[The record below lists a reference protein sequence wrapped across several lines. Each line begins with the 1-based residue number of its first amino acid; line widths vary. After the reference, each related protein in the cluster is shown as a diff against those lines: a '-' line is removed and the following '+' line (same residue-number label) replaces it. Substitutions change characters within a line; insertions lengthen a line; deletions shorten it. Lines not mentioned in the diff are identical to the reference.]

1 MKRYTHTMAV
11 ILLLS
16 CLFSASAGLSQPQAS
31 AAAPVPQTEVNIQE
45 ITNRLNSWFSN
56 AYSGHRFNEWITLG
70 NVDRVRERFN
80 EGDVQ
85 VYIDPKFL
93 DDIDANAAYVDYSMA
108 GLEYLNDLVLADS
121 PDKVPAQTLW
131 HETMHAIFDSHDS
144 DLQVS
149 NDEMYTWYMENVL
162 NHALPWLE
170 QYESEL
176 NKGEECDQELLEQK
190 WDKFVEKMQKARDTG
205 YGVISGDA
213 QIRQLRQLT
222 GFHVDV
228 EAIRQGYNDAGLDK
242 CPGGVKITTDRT
254 APATLADLDL
264 IFCIDVTGS
273 MADDIAGVKTAAAS
287 IVDTI
292 AAKNDNWRVA
302 IIAFRDWD
310 DSEGYAMFED
320 FPFSRDKSTVI
331 ANINSLSVGGGDD
344 TPEAVFEA
352 LMRGIDSNAVGGW
365 RPGVNKQII
374 LMGDAPPHNPSRNA
388 LTPAIVA
395 QAAKDADPVVIQS
408 LVVGNYGSYDTEA
421 VEAFRE
427 LSELTGGNFLEAA
440 DASQVPEMLQQ
451 TIEEI
456 QPPGPA
462 SLLSNTRL
470 LLVGSL
476 CCLGMLGLG
485 VVLFVMVF
493 WGRKQRRSP
502 RPAPAAPSRVAPP
515 PPAPQPSPPPTAS
528 HWQGETVVTPSVRPA
543 ELTVEEGPDAGQHFS
558 LRPNTRLGRAAD
570 NDVVLQDLQV
580 SRHHAIISFSGSQWT
595 IADLG
600 SANGTRVNGVRIDQ
614 PRPLQPG
621 DVIVLGSNQMIF
633 RTR

>member
-1 MKRYTHTMAV
+1 MKRYNRTVAV

-16 CLFSASAGLSQPQAS
+16 CLFSASAGLSLPHVS
-31 AAAPVPQTEVNIQE
+31 AAAPAPQTEVDVQE
-45 ITNRLNSWFSN
+45 VISRLNSWFNNTYAS
-56 AYSGHRFNEWITLG
+56 YRFNEWIALG
-70 NVDRVRERFN
+70 DINRVRQRFN
-80 EGDVQ
+80 AGDMQ
-85 VYIDPKFL
+85 IYIDPDFL
-93 DDIDANAAYVDYSMA
+93 DDTGANAAYVDWSA
-108 GLEYLNDLVLADS
+108 LGFEYFNDMVLADT

-131 HETMHAIFDSHDS
+131 HETMHAIFDDHDS
-144 DLQVS
+144 DLLVD
-149 NDEMYTWYMENVL
+149 NDETYTWYMEGVMNTL
-162 NHALPWLE
+162 HYLTN
-170 QYESEL
+170 YEDEL
-176 NKGEECDQELLEQK
+176 NKGGACDQKELDK
-190 WDKFVEKMQKARDTG
+190 WWQGFERNFGKARDTVEG
-205 YGVISGDA
+205 PITDDA
-213 QIRQLRQLT
+213 QIRQIRQLT

-228 EAIRQGYNDAGLDK
+228 EAIRRGYKEAGLDK

-273 MADDIAGVKTAAAS
+273 MEDDIAGVKAAAAS

-302 IIAFRDWD
+302 IIAFRDWN

-331 ANINSLSVGGGDD
+331 ANVNSLSVGGGDD

-352 LMRGIDSNAVGGW
+352 LMRGIDSKSVGGW
-365 RPGVNKQII
+365 RDGANKQII
-374 LMGDAPPHNPSRNA
+374 LMGDAPPHNPSRNG

-395 QAAKDADPVVIQS
+395 QAAKDADPVIIQS
-408 LVVGNYGSYDTEA
+408 LVVGNYGDYNPEA

-427 LSELTGGNFLEAA
+427 LAELTGGNFLEAA

-456 QPPGPA
+456 QPPGPVG
-462 SLLSNTRL
+462 LLSDTRL
-470 LLVGSL
+470 LLFGSL
-476 CCLGMLGLG
+476 CCLGILGLG
-485 VVLFVMVF
+485 VVLFVVVF
-493 WGRKQRRSP
+493 WGRKRRKSP
-502 RPAPAAPSRVAPP
+502 RPAPAAPQYSPP
-515 PPAPQPSPPPTAS
+515 PPAPQPAPAAS
-528 HWQGETVVTPSVRPA
+528 HWQGETVVSPTVRTA

-570 NDVVLQDLQV
+570 NDVVLQDPQV
-580 SRHHAIISFSGSQWT
+580 SRHHAVVSLSGSQWT